1 MNPITAIGKHF
12 ILDPDSSDCL
22 AYKVAGVKASEGK
35 VIYEVLLGRCSH
47 VEDLE
52 QQEVEDMMD
61 SSDIL
66 E

>member
-1 MNPITAIGKHF
+1 M
-12 ILDPDSSDCL
+12 
-22 AYKVAGVKASEGK
+22 
-35 VIYEVLLGRCSH
+35 IYEVLLGRCSH

-52 QQEVEDMMD
+52 QQKVEDMMD